1 MPVLYREAVRQYG
14 TGAGGT
20 RNISGTSPY
29 HCQLEAELAHIHHK
43 EAALVFSSCYVAN
56 ETTLTTLGRYIKDLV
71 FFSDE
76 KNHNSMIEGIRNS
89 HAPKEIYRHNDLA
102 DLERKLSRYDV
113 SRPKV
118 IAFESVHSMCGTV
131 SPIKDICRL
140 AKRYN
145 AYTFIDEVHAVGLY
159 GQRGGGIAD
168 RDGLCDQLDIITG
181 TLGKAFGVQGGYIA
195 GSAAL
200 VDFIRSYGAGFIFTT
215 AMPPM
220 QAAATLTSVQVRSLP
235 K

>member
-1 MPVLYREAVRQYG
+1 M
-14 TGAGGT
+14 
-20 RNISGTSPY
+20 
-29 HCQLEAELAHIHHK
+29 
-43 EAALVFSSCYVAN
+43 
-56 ETTLTTLGRYIKDLV
+56 
-71 FFSDE
+71 
-76 KNHNSMIEGIRNS
+76 
-89 HAPKEIYRHNDLA
+89 
-102 DLERKLSRYDV
+102 
-113 SRPKV
+113 

-168 RDGLCDQLDIITG
+168 RDGLCGQLDIITG

-220 QAAATLTSVQVRSLP
+220 QAAATLTSVQILNSAEGEHLRARHQAAVKQMYAAFLDAGIPAMPTPTHIIPVHVSHIVTMTTT
-235 K
+235 